1 MSDDLVCNVCGKQF
15 KSQKKLSD
23 HSWATHS
30 DENLPCSSCDKT
42 FRTKKHLANHMT
54 DKHTEKEPVQCDFK
68 TNNMTCTYYSTS
80 KGNLKAHK
88 KRVHKKFTVIII
100 VLLCFFIMCAIQQLQ
115 KN

>member
-1 MSDDLVCNVCGKQF
+1 MSGNLVCNVCGKQY

-42 FRTKKHLANHMT
+42 FRTKTHLANHIT
-54 DKHTEKEPVQCDFK
+54 NKHTEKEPVQCDFK